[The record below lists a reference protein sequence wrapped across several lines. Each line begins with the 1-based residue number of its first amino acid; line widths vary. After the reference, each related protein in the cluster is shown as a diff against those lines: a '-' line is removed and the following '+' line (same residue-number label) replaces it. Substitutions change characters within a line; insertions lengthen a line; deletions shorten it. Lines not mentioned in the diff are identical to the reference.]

1 MKRIASNTATPIFAA
16 VLASSVAMG
25 GNKEGFRYIRTLG
38 STLLDI
44 PKRPAKAL
52 DERGAS

>member
-1 MKRIASNTATPIFAA
+1 MKRIASNTGKLIFAA
-16 VLASSVAMG
+16 VLASSVAVG
-25 GNKEGFRYIRTLG
+25 GNKKGFRYIRTLG